1 MCLKLKEKKIMNLE
15 QLKNSFVGKTVGYGN
30 HNGLVGGE
38 CGEFASYWFSE
49 LTGNKYQFAY
59 GKPNINAA
67 WAIDSDCYTAW
78 NVATQS
84 NWGAMG
90 FEIIWNP
97 TFAQLKA
104 GDIFFISA
112 RAGLSTGH
120 VGVVYS
126 TANNNVTTL
135 EQNFNGARYVQLM
148 AGQNSWSYYGGFS
161 CVVRP
166 KQQNNSNNNT
176 KPPKGEEDMIL
187 YEIADEKGKK
197 HAGKWFISNGT
208 HLRYVRTP
216 RVLNKYKSYGYP
228 IDRIYSSEL
237 FGDKGEFIEKNVI
250 W

>member
-1 MCLKLKEKKIMNLE
+1 MNLE
-15 QLKNSFVGKTVGYGN
+15 QLKNSFVGQKVGYGN
-30 HNGLVGGE
+30 HGVYGIGGE

-49 LTGNKYQFAY
+49 LTNNKYQFAY

-67 WAIDSDCYTAW
+67 WATGSDCYTAW
-78 NVATQS
+78 NVASQS
-84 NWGAMG
+84 DWGAMG
-90 FEIIWNP
+90 FEKIDNP

-112 RAGLSTGH
+112 RGDLTTGH

-135 EQNFNGARYVQLM
+135 EQNFNGVRYVQYM
-148 AGQNSWSYYGGFS
+148 PGANSWSYYGGFS
-161 CVVRP
+161 CIVRP
-166 KQQNNSNNNT
+166 KQSNKPNQNT

-187 YEIADEKGKK
+187 YNIVDGKTSK

-208 HLRYVRTP
+208 HLRYIRTT
-216 RVLNKYKSYGYP
+216 RLLEKYKSYGYP
-228 IDRIYSSEL
+228 VDKIYSSEL
-237 FGDKGEFIEKNVI
+237 FGDKGEFPTNNVI

>member
-1 MCLKLKEKKIMNLE
+1 MNLE
-15 QLKNSFVGKTVGYGN
+15 QLKNSFVGKTVGFGTHGGY
-30 HNGLVGGE
+30 VGGE

-49 LTGNKYQFAY
+49 LTCNKFQFAY
-59 GKPNINAA
+59 GKPNISAS
-67 WAIDSDCYTAW
+67 WAIGSDCYTAW

-90 FEIIWNP
+90 FDIIWNP

-112 RAGLSTGH
+112 RSGLSTGH

-135 EQNFNGARYVQLM
+135 EQNFGGARYVQYLPG
-148 AGQNSWSYYGGFS
+148 ANSWSYYGGFS

-166 KQQNNSNNNT
+166 KQQNNNT
-176 KPPKGEEDMIL
+176 QKGELIEMYLI
-187 YEIADEKGKK
+187 EIVDTSGAHK
-197 HAGKWFISNGT
+197 GKWFISNGVQC
-208 HLRYVRTP
+208 RYVRSP
-216 RVLNKYKSYGYP
+216 RMLRNYKNEFAKLNLRV
-228 IDRIYSSEL
+228 DRMYSREL
-237 FGDKGEFIEKNVI
+237 FTEFGEKNII